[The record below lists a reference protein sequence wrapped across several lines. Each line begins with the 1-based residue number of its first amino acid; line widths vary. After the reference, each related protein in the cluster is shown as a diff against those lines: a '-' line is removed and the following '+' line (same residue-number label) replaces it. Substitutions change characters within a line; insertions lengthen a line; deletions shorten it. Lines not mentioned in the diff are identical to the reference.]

1 MTFFRF
7 IEVMELLFISGLM
20 VQGAAGIAGFLPFW
34 GNLSILAKFIAI
46 LFGSFWVPLDSWHM
60 QYWEEAI

>member
-1 MTFFRF
+1 
-7 IEVMELLFISGLM
+7 MELLFISGLM
-20 VQGAAGIAGFLPFW
+20 VRGSQELLEFSPFW

-60 QYWEEAI
+60 QYWEEAILGK